1 MKEGEPIMKE
11 RLLTVEQRELVE
23 SNLSVVQW
31 VIRESIQVNNSIYG
45 FEYDD
50 LYQEGCLWL
59 CHAAMSYNAAR
70 SQFSTYAKTVVRN
83 GLLSYCRQIC
93 SRQKHISRL
102 SVGEHGELVADNPVL
117 GQRDE
122 FTVHI
127 SDMETLDLLQS
138 RITDYR
144 GVSRLGIEA
153 LELKVKGM
161 SISEIA
167 RLYDVPPSHVG
178 AWISRSA
185 KKLRKDHKFL
195 SGIL

>member
-1 MKEGEPIMKE
+1 MKE
-11 RLLTVEQRELVE
+11 RLLTAEQRELVE

-45 FEYDD
+45 FEYED

-102 SVGEHGELVADNPVL
+102 IVGEHGELVADDTVL
-117 GQRDE
+117 GQRYE
-122 FTVHI
+122 FAVHI
-127 SDMETLDLLQS
+127 SDMETLDLLRS
-138 RITDYR
+138 RIPDYR

-185 KKLRKDHKFL
+185 NKLRKDHKFL